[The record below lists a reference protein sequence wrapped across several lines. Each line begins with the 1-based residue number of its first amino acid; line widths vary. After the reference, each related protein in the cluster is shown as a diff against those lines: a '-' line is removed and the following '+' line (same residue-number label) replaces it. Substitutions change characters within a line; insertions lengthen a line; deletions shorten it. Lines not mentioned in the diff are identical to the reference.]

1 MTKVAVE
8 IDKEIWGA
16 FVKSVAEARSD
27 LRENVSQIEPD
38 ETDIDILQSLMQ
50 DENAIFNCFNF

>member
-1 MTKVAVE
+1 MTKVTVE
-8 IDKEIWGA
+8 IDKEIWDA

-27 LRENVSQIEPD
+27 LRENVSQREPD
-38 ETDIDILQSLMQ
+38 ETDMGILQSLMQ

>member
-8 IDKEIWGA
+8 IDKEIWDA

>member
-8 IDKEIWGA
+8 IDKEIWDA

-50 DENAIFNCFNF
+50 DENAIVNCFNF

>member
-8 IDKEIWGA
+8 IDKEIWDA

-27 LRENVSQIEPD
+27 LRENVSQREPD
-38 ETDIDILQSLMQ
+38 ETDMGILQSLMQ